1 MGGRSA
7 TVGASLP
14 LLALEDRLLHALE
27 ATAEWLEPLVVG
39 DHVQLVAAYGGEHHV
54 GDGVRRQVTADEL
67 DRRRRRLALVA
78 ERRRGVVRRLAD
90 PRLHAHRALPR
101 HADAGGPWIL
111 GQPFR
116 QD

>member
-27 ATAEWLEPLVVG
+27 ATAEWLEPIVVG

-67 DRRRRRLALVA
+67 DRRRRRLGRVA
-78 ERRRGVVRRLAD
+78 ERRRA
-90 PRLHAHRALPR
+90 AALPPAYPR
-101 HADAGGPWIL
+101 APPPGAP
-111 GQPFR
+111 PPPPPPA
-116 QD
+116 

>member
-27 ATAEWLEPLVVG
+27 ATAEWLEPIVVG

-78 ERRRGVVRRLAD
+78 ERRRAVAPRLAD
-90 PRLHAHRALPR
+90 SRVPSHPAKHRPAR
-101 HADAGGPWIL
+101 AIGAAIL
-111 GQPFR
+111 GHR
-116 QD
+116 LR